1 MSSPHFEPIYQS
13 YLDAIRLTPKQDNP
27 ERQISSLFLGLLN
40 DGFGIK
46 ADRVQLEHSI
56 HMAHLQKRGFI
67 DALFGRLVFEFKR
80 TINRAAQQQLK
91 NYLIKMNDSGEKY
104 IGILTDGLKFETYIL
119 DDQGDLRRTDQFNLD
134 QMPPEDALIRLDA
147 YLFSQTAQSPTAADI
162 VGRYGSHSPTFNE
175 ALRVLQ
181 RLLAKVQDSP
191 MLETWRVQWGRLLSM
206 VYGSN
211 VGDDALFLRH
221 TYLCQ
226 FARLLAYAALKG
238 QIPDSE
244 TLIAEIIA
252 GNAFDGEGVSNI
264 SENDFFSWVIKLPE
278 IREESIKL
286 FHHLAQTLIVY
297 DLHRIDQDLLKQLYQ
312 NLVDPVTRHNLGEF
326 YTPDWLAE
334 LTLREIDYRQG
345 QSLLDPTCGSG
356 TFLFSAIQRLAQQ
369 GLSGWKLVQ
378 YAVNHI
384 IGVDVHPLAV
394 TIARLNYLLA
404 LAEHMRD
411 KRHRPP
417 GLVTLP
423 VYMADGLIDP
433 LEGRGE
439 QALVIPVDL
448 ANDEAF
454 RLPKESATSPSELT
468 DLIDHMD
475 RFARQPRL
483 DPQGFDQ
490 LIAHQFPALSEAS
503 RTLWGQN
510 LRLLARLIAED
521 RNGIWSYILKNLS
534 RPLLLTERK
543 FDVIAGNPPWLSY
556 RYIKNKQYQAKVKR
570 LYQYY
575 GLIGTG
581 DNKLF
586 TQMDLSTLFYA
597 HVRDNYLKPGGT
609 LAFVMPRSVITGAKQ
624 HRPFQSKGIDR
635 VIDLEAVS
643 PLFNV
648 PTAVIIGSTHPT
660 PRTELL
666 ARAYRGKLPAHELD
680 LQRAQPYL
688 TEQTTTIRLVDSQV
702 RGRYYYERFFQ
713 GATLVPR
720 NLCLVKPEKNPNSP
734 TVITDPEADLDAKAP
749 YKGLKLRG
757 NVDND
762 YLYATL
768 LSKHLV
774 PFGYERLHLVALPAR
789 MTENGLKMLS
799 DIRDF
804 NIYGHFD
811 AWDWFEAARKQWDS
825 LKKANTNLSFIEQ
838 LNYRNKIVDQSVT
851 GIKVLY
857 NASGTNIA
865 SVVLELTPETLEI
878 YQRDSQGFIADSG
891 TYWMNV
897 HSQAEAHY
905 LCSLLNAEIVN
916 ARIKQYQSQGLLGER
931 HVHRTPFEACAI
943 PPFDPEN
950 VDHLRLAALS
960 QEAHQAVSTLKIAGG
975 LTGNVVQLRRA
986 ARQAVS
992 AQLSAIDEVARRV
1005 LGL

>member
-13 YLDAIRLTPKQDNP
+13 YLDAIRLVPKQDKP
-27 ERQISSLFLGLLN
+27 ERQISSLFLGFLN

-56 HMAHLQKRGFI
+56 HMAHVQKRGFI

-80 TINRAAQQQLK
+80 NVSHTAQQQLK
-91 NYLIKMNDSGEKY
+91 NYLIKMNESGEKH
-104 IGILTDGLKFETYIL
+104 IGILTDGLRFETYSL
-119 DDQGDLRRTDQFNLD
+119 DDAGDLRRTDDFNLD
-134 QMPPEDALIRLDA
+134 QMNADQALIRLDA
-147 YLFSQTAQSPTAADI
+147 YLFSQTAQAPTAADI
-162 VGRYGSHSPTFNE
+162 VGRYGSQSPTFNE
-175 ALRVLQ
+175 AIRVLQ

-211 VGDDALFLRH
+211 IGDDALFLRH

-244 TLIAEIIA
+244 ALIAEIIA

-278 IREESIKL
+278 IRDEAITL

-297 DLHRIDQDLLKQLYQ
+297 DLQRIDQDLLKQLYQ
-312 NLVDPVTRHNLGEF
+312 NLVDPAARHDLGEF

-334 LTLREIDYRQG
+334 LTLREIDYRPG

-369 GLSGWKLVQ
+369 GLSGWELVN

-439 QALVIPVDL
+439 KALVIPVDL

-454 RLPKESATSPSELT
+454 RLPKESAASPSDLT
-468 DLIDHMD
+468 DLIDQMD
-475 RFARQPRL
+475 RFARQRR
-483 DPQGFDQ
+483 DPDLKAFDQ
-490 LIAHQFPALSEAS
+490 LISRQFPHLSDES
-503 RTLWGQN
+503 RKLWGQN

-556 RYIKNKQYQAKVKR
+556 RYIKNEQYQKKVKS

-575 GLIGTG
+575 GLIESR

-597 HVRDNYLKPGGT
+597 HVRDNYLKDGGT
-609 LAFVMPRSVITGAKQ
+609 IAFVMPRSVITGAKQ

-635 VIDLEAVS
+635 VIDLLAVS

-648 PTAVIIGSTHPT
+648 PTAVIIGSTHHQTHTQLPGK
-660 PRTELL
+660 
-666 ARAYRGKLPAHELD
+666 AYQGRLPAHEID
-680 LQRAQPYL
+680 LVRAEPYL
-688 TEQTTTIRLVDSQV
+688 TEQSITISLVDSEV

-720 NLCLVKPEKNPNSP
+720 TFCLVKPEANPNSP
-734 TVITDPEADLDAKAP
+734 TVITDPEADQDAKAP
-749 YKGLKLRG
+749 YKGIKLRG

-789 MTENGLKMLS
+789 INEGRLMMLTQEE
-799 DIRDF
+799 DF
-804 NIYGHFD
+804 TQYGHFD
-811 AWDWFEAARKQWDS
+811 AMEWFQRAAQKWDS
-825 LKKANTNLSFIEQ
+825 LKKP
-838 LNYRNKIVDQSVT
+838 
-851 GIKVLY
+851 
-857 NASGTNIA
+857 IA
-865 SVVLELTPETLEI
+865 PC
-878 YQRDSQGFIADSG
+878 R
-891 TYWMNV
+891 
-897 HSQAEAHY
+897 
-905 LCSLLNAEIVN
+905 LLNNSIIV
-916 ARIKQYQSQGLLGER
+916 IKLWSNPSTGSKCYITQAG
-931 HVHRTPFEACAI
+931 RTLPRWFW
-943 PPFDPEN
+943 N
-950 VDHLRLAALS
+950 
-960 QEAHQAVSTLKIAGG
+960 
-975 LTGNVVQLRRA
+975 
-986 ARQAVS
+986 
-992 AQLSAIDEVARRV
+992 
-1005 LGL
+1005 